1 MSWKKPVLTKP
12 CRTRS
17 LRFSAALATAL
28 CGAICAHQPAYG
40 QDKPPLAKDARIGG
54 DATRTRFVADLSKE
68 VEFKVRTLPDPYRI
82 IVDLGDVN
90 FQMPTGLGAKGRG
103 LVTGFRFGNFAKG
116 KSRIVIDTAQPVIV
130 ENAFVRPAEAGQPA
144 RLVIDIMRT
153 TRADFMKKQTEELSK
168 QQTQKPDAAVGW
180 DAATRQEP
188 AAPRARTGGIARPVI
203 VIDPGHGGI
212 DPGASST
219 QGIFEKAVVFAF
231 CLELK
236 KKLEESKKFDV
247 FMTRDSDVFVPLAD
261 RMAFAQKKGA
271 ALLISLHADAIDAKH
286 PLLGAKGPQVA
297 QEVRGASI
305 YTLNQQAS
313 DAEAQASAVRENLSD
328 VLAGVDQQKAARDEV
343 SNILVDL
350 VQRATKNEAREFS
363 NMLVSQ
369 LKGKTSLNPKPQ
381 RFANFTVLRAPD
393 VPSVLIELGYLSNI
407 EDEKQLISPVWR
419 ASVAEAMSVAISTFL
434 GRAQSRLPF

>member
-1 MSWKKPVLTKP
+1 MGWKKLVLTKRR
-12 CRTRS
+12 RTRH
-17 LRFSAALATAL
+17 LRFSAALAIAV
-28 CGAICAHQPAYG
+28 CAMTCPQQPVYA
-40 QDKPPLAKDARIGG
+40 QAKPPLAKDARIGG
-54 DATRTRFVADLSKE
+54 DAMRTRFVADLSKE
-68 VEFKVRTLPDPYRI
+68 VEFKVRTLPDPYRV

-90 FQMPTGLGAKGRG
+90 FQMPAGLGTQGRG

-116 KSRIVIDTAQPVIV
+116 KSRIVIDTAQPIIV

-153 TRADFMKKQTEELSK
+153 TRADFMQKQAELSK
-168 QQTQKPDAAVGW
+168 QQPQKSEVATGW
-180 DAATRQEP
+180 DSATRQEP
-188 AAPRARTGGIARPVI
+188 SASASRGGRVARPVI

-212 DPGASST
+212 DPGASSN
-219 QGIFEKAVVFAF
+219 QGIYEKAVVFAF

-236 KKLEESKKFDV
+236 KKLEETKKFDV
-247 FMTRDSDVFVPLAD
+247 FLTRESDVFVPLAD

-313 DAEAQASAVRENLSD
+313 DAEAQASAARENLSD
-328 VLAGVDQQKAARDEV
+328 VLAGVDEQKGARDEV

-393 VPSVLIELGYLSNI
+393 VPSVLIELGYMSNT

-419 ASVAEAMSVAISTFL
+419 ASVAEAMSIAILKFL